1 MMNDRVGQQF
11 GNYRLTRYLGQGGFA
26 EVYLGEHVY
35 LQTQAAIKIL
45 HLRLAHSELNDFLH
59 EARTIARLSHPHII
73 QVFDFG
79 LEGSIP
85 YLVMQYA
92 PHGSLRQ
99 RHPTG
104 SLVPLPTILTYV
116 QTLASALQYA
126 HVQNIVHRDVKPENM
141 LLGKEHHLLLS
152 DFGVAVVARSP
163 GHTDNTPQQESGGT
177 LAYMAPEQI
186 NGFASPASDQY
197 ALGIVIYEWLCGKR
211 PFSGTL
217 EDIILQHLH
226 TSPPALR
233 QHLPTILPTLEQVVF
248 KALAKDPQQR
258 FASVSDFATAF
269 VQASQPQTT
278 GNATLPS
285 EISPT
290 RDQRAMEQTPLHSE
304 HASTSSVMASIWNI
318 PYRRN
323 PFFTG
328 RESILQTLHSRFQEE
343 KESATASTYWIQ
355 PQAICG
361 LGGIGKTQTA
371 IEYAYRYSTDYQAI
385 LWARADS
392 YETLCADYA
401 MLVHQ
406 LHLREADEQNQKN
419 QQDLIEAVKRWLSAH
434 THWLLILDNVENLST
449 VNAFLPSLC
458 RGHVILTTR
467 IQAMGGIAHSI
478 DLEKLELA
486 DATLFLLY
494 RTGILRQHEL
504 LNDTVSADSIEARDI
519 AQAMDGL
526 PLALDQAGAYI
537 EETGCSLFDYID
549 RYRKQR
555 NILLDLR
562 GQAPTEH
569 PEPVT
574 TTWLLSFAK
583 VEQINP
589 TAAELLRFCAFLH
602 PDDIPEVFIVNGAPI
617 LGPLLE
623 QVATDPAQLDAA
635 IATLRKF
642 SLVRRNTQQKT
653 LTIHRLVQT
662 VLKDSMEA
670 EIQYLWA
677 GRVVRAINRAF
688 PRGDQVANWSDC
700 QRYLPYVYL
709 CLPLIEQW
717 HLAFPEA
724 ARLLDQAGLYLLEQA
739 QYTQARYLLRT
750 ALTMREEMQGTD
762 YLDVAETMNYLAG
775 TYLYQGM
782 FTQAEML
789 FQQVLAIRE
798 RLQGPTHPDVAIEL
812 NNLALLYNKQGKYAL
827 AEPLFLRA
835 LTIWEQAQSMEHPDV
850 ARTLNN
856 LALLYHDQHKFT
868 QAEAFYLRGLTI
880 WERLSDPAHPDL
892 AVSLNNLAK
901 LYSRLGKYTQ
911 AESLFQRVLEIREKT
926 LGAEHPAVA
935 HSLDFLAQMYQNEW
949 KYALAE
955 LFFKHS
961 LNIRRRAL
969 GMEHPDVAH
978 SLRNLARLYTSLG
991 AYEKAEPLF
1000 RQAIAI
1006 FEQALGPD
1014 HPDLADALKHYA
1026 VLLSAMKR
1034 KDEAV
1039 RLVARVMTIRHAYA
1053 Q

>member
-1 MMNDRVGQQF
+1 MMKDRVEQQF
-11 GNYRLTRYLGQGGFA
+11 GNYRLVRYLGQGGFA
-26 EVYLGEHVY
+26 QVYLGEHIY
-35 LQTQAAIKIL
+35 LQTQAAIKVL
-45 HLRLAHSELNDFLH
+45 HLRLAHSELKDFLQ
-59 EARTIARLSHPHII
+59 EARTIAHLSHPHIV

-104 SLVPLPTILTYV
+104 SLVPLPTIVTYV

-126 HVQNIVHRDVKPENM
+126 HSQNIVHRDVKPENM
-141 LLGKEHHLLLS
+141 LLGKGQELLLS
-152 DFGVAVVARSP
+152 DFGVAVVAR
-163 GHTDNTPQQESGGT
+163 GRGRTGNTPQQESGGT

-197 ALGIVIYEWLCGKR
+197 ALGIVVYEWLCGSR
-211 PFSGTL
+211 PFSGSL

-226 TSPPALR
+226 TNPPTLR
-233 QHLPTILPTLEQVVF
+233 EHLPTIVPALEQVVF

-258 FASVSDFATAF
+258 FASVSDFAMAL
-269 VQASQPQTT
+269 VQASQLQPTEHV
-278 GNATLPS
+278 TLS
-285 EISPT
+285 SSISPT
-290 RDQRAMEQTPLHSE
+290 GDQRVLEQTPSHSE
-304 HASTSSVMASIWNI
+304 HASTSSPITPIWNI

-328 RESILQTLHSRFQEE
+328 RESILQTLHSRFHEE
-343 KESATASTYWIQ
+343 NAATSPYWIQ

-371 IEYAYRYSTDYQAI
+371 IEYAYRYSAGYQAI

-392 YETLCADYA
+392 YETLCADFV
-401 MLVHQ
+401 MLAYW
-406 LHLREADEQNQKN
+406 LHLHNSDEQNQPN
-419 QQDLIEAVKRWLSAH
+419 QQDLIATVKHWLAGH
-434 THWLLILDNVENLST
+434 THWLLILDNVEDLSI

-467 IQAMGGIAHSI
+467 IQATGQIANGI

-486 DATLFLLY
+486 DAALFLLR
-494 RTGILRQHEL
+494 RTGIIQQHEL
-504 LNDTVSADSIEARDI
+504 PEDTVSADSIEAKDI
-519 AQAMDGL
+519 AQVMDGL

-537 EETGCSLFDYID
+537 EGTGCSLFDYFD

-555 NILLDLR
+555 TKLLDLR
-562 GQAPTEH
+562 GDANAEH

-574 TTWLLSFAK
+574 TTWRLSFAK

-589 TAAELLRFCAFLH
+589 AAAELLRFCTFLH
-602 PDDIPEVFIVNGAPI
+602 PDDIPEAFIANGASL
-617 LGPLLE
+617 LGPQLE
-623 QVATDPAQLDAA
+623 PMATDPAQLDAA

-642 SLVRRNTQQKT
+642 SLVRRNAQQKM
-653 LTIHRLVQT
+653 LTIHRLVQA
-662 VLKDSMEA
+662 VLKDDMDTET
-670 EIQYLWA
+670 QCLWA
-677 GRVVRAINRAF
+677 DRVIQVINRSF
-688 PRGDQVANWSDC
+688 PRGDQVASWPAC
-700 QRYLPYVYL
+700 QRYLPHVYL

-717 HLAFPEA
+717 HLASPEA
-724 ARLLDQAGLYLLEQA
+724 AHLLDQAGLYLLEQA

-762 YLDVAETMNYLAG
+762 HLDVAETMNYLAG

-782 FTQAEML
+782 YTQAEVL

-798 RLQGPTHPDVAIEL
+798 RLQGPSHPDVAIEL

-856 LALLYHDQHKFT
+856 LALLYQDQHKFS
-868 QAEAFYLRGLTI
+868 QAEALYLRGLTI
-880 WERLSDPAHPDL
+880 WEGLSDPAHPDL

-926 LGAEHPAVA
+926 LGADHPAVA
-935 HSLDFLAQMYQNEW
+935 HSLDFLAQMYQSEW

-978 SLRNLARLYTSLG
+978 SLKHLAHLYSSLG

-1006 FEQALGPD
+1006 FEQTLGPD
-1014 HPDLADALKHYA
+1014 HPDLADVLKHYA

-1034 KDEAV
+1034 KNEAI
-1039 RLVARVMTIRHAYA
+1039 RLVARVMAIRHA
-1053 Q
+1053 

>member
-1 MMNDRVGQQF
+1 MMKDRVEQQF

-26 EVYLGEHVY
+26 QVYLGEHIY

-45 HLRLAHSELNDFLH
+45 HLRLAHSELKDFLQ
-59 EARTIARLSHPHII
+59 EARTIAHLSHPHIVH
-73 QVFDFG
+73 VFDFG

-104 SLVPLPTILTYV
+104 TRVPLPTIVTYV
-116 QTLASALQYA
+116 QTLASALHYA
-126 HVQNIVHRDVKPENM
+126 HSQNIVHRDVKPENM
-141 LLGKEHHLLLS
+141 LLGKGQELLLS
-152 DFGVAVVARSP
+152 DFGVAVVARGP
-163 GHTDNTPQQESGGT
+163 GRAGNSPQQESGGT

-197 ALGIVIYEWLCGKR
+197 ALGIVVYEWLCGSR
-211 PFSGTL
+211 PFCGSL

-226 TSPPALR
+226 TDPPALR
-233 QHLPTILPTLEQVVF
+233 EHLSTISPALEQVVF

-258 FASVSDFATAF
+258 FASISDFALAF
-269 VQASQPQTT
+269 VQASQMQPTEHVTLASSRPLT
-278 GNATLPS
+278 GDQHAIKQAPS
-285 EISPT
+285 
-290 RDQRAMEQTPLHSE
+290 DSE
-304 HASTSSVMASIWNI
+304 HASTTSAITPIWNI

-328 RESILQTLHSRFQEE
+328 RENILQTLHSRFHE
-343 KESATASTYWIQ
+343 ESATASTYWTQ

-371 IEYAYRYSTDYQAI
+371 IEYAYRYSAEYQAV

-392 YETLCADYA
+392 YETLCTDFASLA
-401 MLVHQ
+401 SL
-406 LHLREADEQNQKN
+406 LHLHEADEQNQHN
-419 QQDLIEAVKRWLSAH
+419 QLDLIEAVKHWMAGQ
-434 THWLLILDNVENLST
+434 TAWLLIFDNVEDLSI

-467 IQAMGGIAHSI
+467 IQAMGHIANGI

-486 DATLFLLY
+486 DATLFLLR
-494 RTGILRQHEL
+494 RTGILQQHEL
-504 LNDTVSADSIEARDI
+504 PDESVSADSIEARDI

-537 EETGCSLFDYID
+537 EETGCSLFDYFD

-555 NILLDLR
+555 ITLLDLR
-562 GQAPTEH
+562 GETNAEH

-574 TTWLLSFAK
+574 TTWRLSFAK

-589 TAAELLRFCAFLH
+589 AAAALLRLCTFLH
-602 PDDIPEVFIVNGAPI
+602 PDDIPEAFITNGATL

-623 QVATDPAQLDAA
+623 PVAADPAQLDAA

-642 SLVRRNTQQKT
+642 SLVRRHAQQKM
-653 LTIHRLVQT
+653 LTIHRLVQA
-662 VLKDSMEA
+662 VLKDAMDTET
-670 EIQYLWA
+670 QRLWA
-677 GRVVRAINRAF
+677 GRVVRVINRSF
-688 PRGDQVANWSDC
+688 PRGDQVAHWSDC
-700 QRYLPYVYL
+700 QRYLPHVYL

-717 HLAFPEA
+717 HLASLEA
-724 ARLLDQAGLYLLEQA
+724 AHLLDQAGLYLLEQA

-762 YLDVAETMNYLAG
+762 HLDVAETMNYLAG

-782 FTQAEML
+782 YTQAEDL

-798 RLQGPTHPDVAIEL
+798 RLQGPTHSDVAIEL
-812 NNLALLYNKQGKYAL
+812 NNLALLYNKQGKYAQ

-835 LTIWEQAQSMEHPDV
+835 LAIWEQAPSMEHPDV

-856 LALLYHDQHKFT
+856 LALLYQDQHKFS
-868 QAEAFYLRGLTI
+868 QAEALYLRGLTI
-880 WERLSDPAHPDL
+880 WEHLSDPAHPDL

-901 LYSRLGKYTQ
+901 LYARLGKYTQ

-935 HSLDFLAQMYQNEW
+935 HSLDFLAQMYQSEW

-969 GMEHPDVAH
+969 GLEHPDVAH
-978 SLRNLARLYTSLG
+978 SLTHLAHLYSSLG

-1006 FEQALGPD
+1006 FEQALGPA
-1014 HPDLADALKHYA
+1014 HPALADALKHYA
-1026 VLLSAMKR
+1026 ILLSSMNR
-1034 KDEAV
+1034 KNEAV
-1039 RLVARVMTIRHAYA
+1039 QLVSRVMTIRHA
-1053 Q
+1053 